1 MKYHPE
7 GLPASKEI
15 QTPITLAEIEWQKQ
29 QLDNIDAAL
38 ERGKRQ
44 LEAEMVMADPE
55 TIKFLTDVLTH
66 ITQKNHAPDKSSGAD
81 SL

>member
-15 QTPITLAEIEWQKQ
+15 QTPITLAEIELQKL

-38 ERGKRQ
+38 ERRRRQ

-55 TIKFLTDVLTH
+55 TIKFLTGVLTH
-66 ITQKNHAPDKSSGAD
+66 VTQETHTPDKV
-81 SL
+81 